1 MNNSNNTNFYFGIT
15 DDKIYICFLDY
26 ETNEFKKCLNFDIP
40 DNLSNN
46 LNFKII
52 LNLLKENIRILE
64 KKLDLFINNGN
75 ISIQSKSYQSILFS
89 IKDIFD
95 DRELDKEVI
104 IKLIRGAMQQFNN
117 CEKNLTILHVI
128 INKYIVD
135 NKVYNSFPD
144 CKKFKKIILELEFV
158 CLNKNLINKVKNL
171 FNECKIDIK
180 KIVSHDYAKKF
191 LNNVEDD
198 TLCFSAYKILSGA
211 NQSEVILT
219 ENTSKKQSLFNK
231 IFNFFDS

>member
-15 DDKIYICFLDY
+15 DDKIYICFLDN
-26 ETNEFKKCLNFDIP
+26 ETNKFKKCLNFDIP
-40 DNLSNN
+40 DNINNN

-135 NKVYNSFPD
+135 NKVYNF
-144 CKKFKKIILELEFV
+144 FLT
-158 CLNKNLINKVKNL
+158 VKNL
-171 FNECKIDIK
+171 KR
-180 KIVSHDYAKKF
+180 
-191 LNNVEDD
+191 
-198 TLCFSAYKILSGA
+198 LS
-211 NQSEVILT
+211 
-219 ENTSKKQSLFNK
+219 
-231 IFNFFDS
+231 